1 MLHGLGHLGLS
12 TLGQSVKHRKI
23 TFDQCQ
29 LGQLVPKSTTLSTDL
44 DLHHWADMRCQH
56 PEQPRLADIIS
67 SDLSRYPWKMMQGLA
82 QAIATRAKDTL
93 ITATLGV
100 SPLGSTYPVPKIP
113 STQTPTE
120 PPRGEYKP
128 PMDHQVLPTTPKDQ
142 DTTEPR
148 AVTGSR
154 FSTHTLGTRDA
165 APRRAPTA
173 PTTQVPTVLS
183 EMGAMCQQP
192 PQGDETGTIHLTNQ
206 IQSKQRAQGPFFAN
220 IWNPNKSRQHQHQH
234 PTNSPT

>member
-1 MLHGLGHLGLS
+1 M
-12 TLGQSVKHRKI
+12 KHRKI

-56 PEQPRLADIIS
+56 PEHPRLADIIS

-100 SPLGSTYPVPKIP
+100 SWGARSAQP
-113 STQTPTE
+113 STQTPTGSATREPRANGE

-142 DTTEPR
+142 DITEPR
-148 AVTGSR
+148 VVTGSR
-154 FSTHTLGTRDA
+154 FSTHTLGTRDT
-165 APRRAPTA
+165 APRRDPTA
-173 PTTQVPTVLS
+173 PHT
-183 EMGAMCQQP
+183 GA
-192 PQGDETGTIHLTNQ
+192 D
-206 IQSKQRAQGPFFAN
+206 GPE
-220 IWNPNKSRQHQHQH
+220 
-234 PTNSPT
+234 